1 MAKNKIRNNR
11 YKKNK
16 EASQPVWGGL
26 LMLLLKVFSGVAG
39 IIFLSVL
46 FVFLHD
52 MVMQCNYF
60 RAATVKIETGGMH
73 HLTPAQIE
81 KISHIKKGVNILSVN
96 LQTARKRL
104 LSNPW
109 IEKAYIRR
117 DYPSTITIRVK
128 EHRPLAVIDFGQMFL
143 IDTNG
148 AVFKEVSRSDFPNL
162 PLISGVDYLDWT
174 GDNNSNGNSSQTR
187 KAFRSVMEVLKLGKM
202 KDAVLPDKMIDEIDV
217 DKDIGLTLKTRSP
230 VKMIK
235 LGYGNYREKYRRMA
249 RILSY
254 MSRNEQNPAFY
265 LMDLSDPDR
274 VVAKPE
280 ENVKTS
286 TPEKKEA

>member
-11 YKKNK
+11 YKKAK
-16 EASQPVWGGL
+16 EASPPEWGGL
-26 LMLLLKVFSGVAG
+26 LMLTLKVFSGVAV
-39 IIFLSVL
+39 IVFLSVL

-60 RAATVKIETGGMH
+60 RAATVNIEAGGLH
-73 HLTPAQIE
+73 HLTPGEIE

-104 LSNPW
+104 LSNSW

-128 EHRPLAVIDFGQMFL
+128 EHRPLAVIDFGQTFL
-143 IDTNG
+143 IDNNG

-174 GDNNSNGNSSQTR
+174 GDSNTNGNPASTR
-187 KAFRSVMEVLKLGKM
+187 RAFRAVMEILKLGKM
-202 KDAVLPDKMIDEIDV
+202 KGAVLPDKMIDEIDV
-217 DKDIGLTLKTRSP
+217 DKDVGLTLKTRSP

-235 LGYGNYREKYRRMA
+235 LGYGSYREKYRRMA

-254 MSRNEQNPAFY
+254 VSQNEQSPEFY

-280 ENVKTS
+280 GNWKTS